1 MKAKKSSRQDRSRD
15 RDGRGLTGDVVFPV
29 EVERRAL
36 GWVFWWLR
44 LRRGWSAKEEAKVA
58 NVGEQTVRDAE
69 KGTSKDLGWTT
80 ALRVGRALKR
90 ELPWLERLA
99 HRFIRR
105 DYHRQKAAHEGEPNW
120 KMVYAWRR
128 HERPPFKKHG
138 IAW

>member
-1 MKAKKSSRQDRSRD
+1 MKAKTSSKRNRSRD
-15 RDGRGLTGDVVFPV
+15 RKGRGLTGDVEFPV

-44 LRRGWSAKEEAKVA
+44 LRRGWSAKEEAKEA
-58 NVGEQTVRDAE
+58 KVGEQTVRDAE
-69 KGTSKDLGWTT
+69 KGISKDLGWTT
-80 ALRVGRALKR
+80 AMRLCRALKR
-90 ELPWLERLA
+90 PLPTLEVLA

-105 DYHRQKAAHEGEPNW
+105 DYHRQKVAHHGESHW

-128 HERPPFKKHG
+128 SDRPPFKKHG